1 MMVNAPQAPVRERAT
16 RSSNRLT
23 QLAQSVPPD
32 LLRSMEQL
40 FGMQNVL
47 NDLMNQLSDGAQTIS
62 LELRTNVPGSASI
75 RRRVFPMRLSSHHQ
89 DIPTENTYP
98 LKVAH
103 EYLGLDTSSRWQQ
116 AANMWLVSASGAAER
131 AVIYQTPIS
140 KRLEPAALEEER
152 IQKIKEEEEGKALE
166 EKRKQQEE
174 EERRKAREEA
184 EAHERAEAEARERE
198 EADRLRREEERQERL
213 AQEQAE
219 RERLA
224 AEALIESSNAP
235 GVIAMEGVETEN
247 ADSDEQNGESG
258 ENEATGQLEAAAPV
272 ERVFTVLRGSRIDIT
287 GLGIDPEFMEALP
300 EDMREEVL
308 YQRIRERRAAA
319 PPDQPSTLDPSFLD
333 ALPADIR
340 AELLEEEAEER
351 RRQERIAQR
360 RAAGATPQTGDMDN
374 ANFLATLDPPLRQ
387 AILLEQDED
396 FISQLPPHIAAE
408 ANALRE
414 RVGHRLPFIT
424 RHAPPNIFGD
434 TRRKQPS
441 QKRRDGIQ
449 MLEKSGLATLIRL
462 TFLRNCP
469 EALQDILIELCR
481 HRQTRVEVVSL
492 LLSLLQEGSA
502 DVAAVE
508 RSFSQLSLKVRGQE
522 SGLSPVKGKTKM
534 DSNFISHISGENS
547 PTLIARHCLEIL
559 NHLVKNNTSL
569 AYYFLTEHEAPSTLK
584 RANSKKGKGKEV
596 ATKESRYPLNA
607 LLNLLERST
616 ILETKQSTEEFA
628 RLLADV
634 TKPLLS
640 LIRKPKEKEVKEGQ
654 PADAVASRSAPDES
668 STTAPSTSEGAAVA
682 EVAAPESPQAGAS
695 TSAPSKPEPAQQT
708 RSLSPPVISEHSL
721 ELLVLILVAKEVSR
735 ETFRYT
741 LATMHHLMAVPGA
754 LDVFGRGLAREAQ
767 RYGDIAQSD
776 LWAIAQKFE
785 AAKEA
790 GNLKDVDLTEY
801 TSRGT
806 DQTKLLKI
814 FKAIDYL
821 FNRAQRENTAANETD
836 ESRPLDALTIYSK
849 LSLNP
854 LWDNLSMCLGYLG
867 DNPETWPLAQPLLP
881 MIESLLVACNHI
893 NTIGPGKRPQ
903 TPEAEPIENLFFR
916 FTEEHRKILNY
927 LVHMQPSLMS
937 GSFEMLAHNP
947 KVLEFDNKRN
957 YFNRK
962 LHDRKG
968 QRTPSR
974 SIPLNIRRDMVFLDS
989 FRSLCF
995 RTGEEIKNAR
1005 LNVRFQGEEGVDAG
1019 GLTREWYQVLARQM
1033 FDPNYALFTPVAS
1046 DSATFHPNKSSYV
1059 NDEHLMFFKF
1069 VGRIIGKALYDGRL
1083 LDCHFSR
1090 AVYKHIL
1097 GRPISVKDLEYYD
1110 NQYYK
1115 NLMWILENPIN
1126 DIVTETLSIE
1136 AEEYGVTHIIDLI
1149 PNGRTIPVT
1158 DENKSEYVRLVSEY
1172 RLQTSVKDQLKEF
1185 LAGAISQ
1192 VTAFANF
1199 QASMTLSLPILF
1211 PFSRNRS
1218 SSCSFPVFLIL
1229 ILKIGKLIQ
1238 RMFLSNCQKLTRQ
1251 ISELRRNISPNPVV
1265 LACGSL
1271 VQQGRAS

>member
-1 MMVNAPQAPVRERAT
+1 MMAPQPQVRERSH
-16 RSSNRLT
+16 RGGNRLT

-40 FGMQNVL
+40 FGMQNML
-47 NDLMNQLSDGAQTIS
+47 SDLMNQLGDGNQATIQFEVRS
-62 LELRTNVPGSASI
+62 NLPGSAFRASRI
-75 RRRVFPMRLSSHHQ
+75 YT
-89 DIPTENTYP
+89 PTISRNRQHGSNNDTHPYKLANEFI
-98 LKVAH
+98 
-103 EYLGLDTSSRWQQ
+103 GLETTTRWQQ
-116 AANMWLVSASGAAER
+116 AINMWLGSPSMGAER
-131 AVIYQTPIS
+131 AALYEAPIF
-140 KRLEPAALEEER
+140 KRLEPLGLEEEQVR
-152 IQKIKEEEEGKALE
+152 KTKEEEERKVLE
-166 EKRKQQEE
+166 EKRKQQAEE
-174 EERRKAREEA
+174 DRRKAEEEA
-184 EAHERAEAEARERE
+184 EKAEAERRERE
-198 EADRLRREEERQERL
+198 EAERIRQEEEAAREQE
-213 AQEQAE
+213 A

-235 GVIAMEGVETEN
+235 GAIAMEGVETEN
-247 ADSDEQNGESG
+247 PPEEQPESAEIETPG
-258 ENEATGQLEAAAPV
+258 PPAAEAPV
-272 ERVFTVLRGSRIDIT
+272 ERAFTTLRGSRVDIT
-287 GLGIDPEFMEALP
+287 GLGVDPEFLDALP

-308 YQRIRERRAAA
+308 YQHIRERRAAA

-333 ALPADIR
+333 ALPDDIR
-340 AELLEEEAEER
+340 GELLEEEAEER
-351 RRQERIAQR
+351 RRQERLAQR
-360 RAAGATPQTGDMDN
+360 RAAGAAPPAGDMDN
-374 ANFLATLDPPLRQ
+374 ANFIASLDPPLRQ
-387 AILLEQDED
+387 AILLEQDEE
-396 FISQLPPHIAAE
+396 FIAQLPPHIAAE

-414 RVGHRLPFIT
+414 RVGHRLPFIA
-424 RHAPPNIFGD
+424 RQAPPNIFGEL
-434 TRRKQPS
+434 RRKQPS
-441 QKRRDGIQ
+441 PKRKDGIQ

-462 TFLRNCP
+462 TFLRNRP
-469 EALQDILIELCR
+469 ESLQDILNELCR
-481 HRQTRVEVVSL
+481 HRQTRIEVVSL

-508 RSFSQLSLKVRGQE
+508 RSFSQLSLKVKGQD
-522 SGLSPVKGKTKM
+522 SLSPVKVKTKT
-534 DSNFISHISGENS
+534 DSNFISQISGENS
-547 PTLIARHCLEIL
+547 PSLIARHCLEIL

-569 AYYFLTEHEAPSTLK
+569 SFYFLTEHEAPATLK
-584 RANSKKGKGKEV
+584 RVNSKKGKGKEV
-596 ATKESRYPLNA
+596 PTKESRYPLNA
-607 LLNLLERST
+607 LLSLLERST
-616 ILETKQSTEEFA
+616 ILEAKQSTEEFA
-628 RLLADV
+628 RLLSDI
-634 TKPLLS
+634 TKPLLT
-640 LIRKPKEKEVKEGQ
+640 LLRKPKAEEKKDGEDKPAEAPEGTA
-654 PADAVASRSAPDES
+654 PEASAPP
-668 STTAPSTSEGAAVA
+668 APVTEAQAAA
-682 EVAAPESPQAGAS
+682 EAPETEAPENPEAGAS
-695 TSAPSKPEPAQQT
+695 TSAPPKPEPSPPT
-708 RSLSPPVISEHSL
+708 RSIAPPVISGHNL

-735 ETFRYT
+735 ETFRST

-754 LDVFGRGLAREAQ
+754 LEVFGRGLAREAQ
-767 RYGDIAQSD
+767 RYGDLAQSD
-776 LWAIAQKFE
+776 LWSISQKFQ

-821 FNRAQRENTAANETD
+821 FSRGDKDNTD
-836 ESRPLDALTIYSK
+836 KDQPPLSPLTIYSQ

-854 LWDNLSMCLGYLG
+854 LWDNLSMCLGYLR
-867 DNPETWPLAQPLLP
+867 DQPETWPLAQPLLP

-893 NTIGPGKRPQ
+893 NTIGPTKRPA
-903 TPEAEPIENLFFR
+903 TPEAEQIENLFFR

-927 LVHMQPSLMS
+927 LVHQQPSLMS

-968 QRTPSR
+968 QRVPTR

-1033 FDPNYALFTPVAS
+1033 FDPNYALFTPVSS

-1097 GRPISVKDLEYYD
+1097 SRSISVKDLEYYD

-1115 NLMWILENPIN
+1115 NLMWMLENPIN
-1126 DIVTETLSIE
+1126 DIVTETFSIE
-1136 AEEYGVTHIIDLI
+1136 AEEYGVLHIIDLV
-1149 PNGRTIPVT
+1149 PDGRTIAVT

-1185 LAGAISQ
+1185 LTGMPL
-1192 VTAFANF
+1192 FRPLPNF
-1199 QASMTLSLPILF
+1199 RLP
-1211 PFSRNRS
+1211 
-1218 SSCSFPVFLIL
+1218 
-1229 ILKIGKLIQ
+1229 
-1238 RMFLSNCQKLTRQ
+1238 
-1251 ISELRRNISPNPVV
+1251 
-1265 LACGSL
+1265 
-1271 VQQGRAS
+1271 

>member
-1 MMVNAPQAPVRERAT
+1 MMVSVPHGPVGERT
-16 RSSNRLT
+16 NHRGNRLT

-40 FGMQNVL
+40 FGMQNML
-47 NDLMNQLSDGAQTIS
+47 NDLMNSLNDGGQTSIS
-62 LELRTNVPGSASI
+62 LELRSNIPGSTTI
-75 RRRVFPMRLSSHHQ
+75 RRRVFPLRGPGSHQPISHE
-89 DIPTENTYP
+89 D
-98 LKVAH
+98 AH
-103 EYLGLDTSSRWQQ
+103 PSRIAKDFIGLETSTRWQQ
-116 AANMWLVSASGAAER
+116 AAHMWLASPSGAADR
-131 AVIYQTPIS
+131 AAIYETPIF

-152 IQKIKEEEEGKALE
+152 VRKIKEEEERKTLE
-166 EKRKQQEE
+166 EKRKRQEE
-174 EERRKAREEA
+174 EEQRKAQEEA
-184 EAHERAEAEARERE
+184 EARERAEAEAREQE
-198 EADRLRREEERQERL
+198 EAERVRREEERQQRL

-235 GVIAMEGVETEN
+235 GVIAMEGIEIEN
-247 ADSDEQNGESG
+247 APRDTDQTAEFG
-258 ENEATGQLEAAAPV
+258 ENQVTGEPEAEAPA
-272 ERVFTVLRGSRIDIT
+272 ERLYTVLRGSRVDIT
-287 GLGIDPEFMEALP
+287 GLGVDPEFLEALP

-308 YQRIRERRAAA
+308 YQHIRERRAAA

-360 RAAGATPQTGDMDN
+360 RAAGVAPPAGDMDN
-374 ANFLATLDPPLRQ
+374 ANFLASLDPPLRQ

-424 RHAPPNIFGD
+424 RHAPPNVFGEM
-434 TRRKQPS
+434 RRKQPS
-441 QKRRDGIQ
+441 PKRKDGIQ
-449 MLEKSGLATLIRL
+449 MLDKSGLATLIRL
-462 TFLRNCP
+462 TFLRNRP
-469 EALQDILIELCR
+469 EALQEILIELCR
-481 HRQTRVEVVSL
+481 HRQTRVEVVGL

-508 RSFSQLSLKVRGQE
+508 RSFSQLSLKAKGQD
-522 SGLSPVKGKTKM
+522 SGLSPVKTKTKL

-547 PTLIARHCLEIL
+547 PGLIALHCLEIL
-559 NHLVKNNTSL
+559 NHLVKNNSSL
-569 AYYFLTEHEAPSTLK
+569 PYYFLTEHDAPSTLK
-584 RANSKKGKGKEV
+584 RVNSKKGKGKEV
-596 ATKESRYPLNA
+596 LTKESRYPLNA
-607 LLNLLERST
+607 LLSLLERSA
-616 ILETKQSTEEFA
+616 ILETKHSTEEFA
-628 RLLADV
+628 RLLADI
-634 TKPLLS
+634 TKPLLT
-640 LIRKPKEKEVKEGQ
+640 LLRKPKEEEKPNEPKEGQ
-654 PADAVASRSAPDES
+654 TADVPASTSAPDVS
-668 STTAPSTSEGAAVA
+668 SAPVQDPVDSEA
-682 EVAAPESPQAGAS
+682 AAPAENEAPENPEARAS
-695 TSAPSKPEPAQQT
+695 TSAPSKREPSQPT
-708 RSLSPPVISEHSL
+708 RSLTPPVISEHNL

-735 ETFRYT
+735 ETFRST

-754 LDVFGRGLAREAQ
+754 LEVFGRGLAREAQ

-776 LWAIAQKFE
+776 LWAIAQKFK

-821 FNRAQRENTAANETD
+821 FNNRAQRDHDTAKDKEQ
-836 ESRPLDALTIYSK
+836 SQPPLDALTIYSQ

-854 LWDNLSMCLGYLG
+854 LWDNLSMCLGYLR
-867 DNPETWPLAQPLLP
+867 DNPDTWPLAQPLLP

-893 NTIGPGKRPQ
+893 NTSGPGKRLQ
-903 TPEAEPIENLFFR
+903 TPEAEQIESLFFH

-957 YFNRK
+957 YFSLK

-968 QRTPSR
+968 QRVATR

-1115 NLMWILENPIN
+1115 NLLWILENPIN
-1126 DIVTETLSIE
+1126 DIVTETFSIE
-1136 AEEYGVTHIIDLI
+1136 AEEYGVTHTIDLV
-1149 PNGRTIPVT
+1149 PDGHTIAVT
-1158 DENKSEYVRLVSEY
+1158 DENKTEYVRLVSEY

-1185 LAGAISQ
+1185 LGGMIPS
-1192 VTAFANF
+1192 
-1199 QASMTLSLPILF
+1199 
-1211 PFSRNRS
+1211 SR
-1218 SSCSFPVFLIL
+1218 PVF
-1229 ILKIGKLIQ
+1229 
-1238 RMFLSNCQKLTRQ
+1238 
-1251 ISELRRNISPNPVV
+1251 
-1265 LACGSL
+1265 
-1271 VQQGRAS
+1271 